1 MDSEETLKYLQQ
13 KYPEDLNENYRC
25 YWKYLDKMSDS
36 DPIKKMFKQHKN
48 INAYTKWFNT
58 IPLLGTTAL
67 GANAYFNN
75 NKDE

>member
-1 MDSEETLKYLQQ
+1 M
-13 KYPEDLNENYRC
+13 P
-25 YWKYLDKMSDS
+25 DS
-36 DPIKKMFKQHKN
+36 DPIKKMSKQHKN

-75 NKDE
+75 NKNE

>member
-1 MDSEETLKYLQQ
+1 MKIIDVIGGALVIQTVVLY
-13 KYPEDLNENYRC
+13 
-25 YWKYLDKMSDS
+25 
-36 DPIKKMFKQHKN
+36 KN

>member
-1 MDSEETLKYLQQ
+1 
-13 KYPEDLNENYRC
+13 
-25 YWKYLDKMSDS
+25 MSDS

-58 IPLLGTTAL
+58 IPLLSTTAL

-75 NKDE
+75 KENK

>member
-1 MDSEETLKYLQQ
+1 MKKISS
-13 KYPEDLNENYRC
+13 
-25 YWKYLDKMSDS
+25 LDQGILMSDS

>member
-1 MDSEETLKYLQQ
+1 MLK
-13 KYPEDLNENYRC
+13 
-25 YWKYLDKMSDS
+25 KYLDKMSDS

>member
-1 MDSEETLKYLQQ
+1 MICINIGTLIYL
-13 KYPEDLNENYRC
+13 KFNP
-25 YWKYLDKMSDS
+25 KM
-36 DPIKKMFKQHKN
+36 MFKQHKN